1 MSQDAHAESIQG
13 FSDETDMVNHPPHYE
28 GPAIELGTCDTYG
41 AMQSWNIVT
50 YELGRKRWWEIDCIS
65 IMRHIKD
72 PRLATA
78 FKYVWRAAFKG
89 KVDRKEDVRKAIWY
103 LNDYVEHDV

>member
-1 MSQDAHAESIQG
+1 
-13 FSDETDMVNHPPHYE
+13 MVNHPPHYK
-28 GPAIELGTCDTYG
+28 GPTIELGECDTYG
-41 AMQSWNIVT
+41 TMQNWAVPT
-50 YELGRKRWWEIDCIS
+50 YELGRKRWWEIDCIT

-78 FKYVWRAAFKG
+78 FKHVWRVAFGG
-89 KVDRKEDVRKAIWY
+89 KIGADKKEDIQKAIWF